1 MRMNDLK
8 QWLSPWLADAPSI
21 TVNRLTLDS
30 RQVTSGDVF
39 VAIAG
44 HQVDGRRFIP
54 AAIEAGAVA
63 IVQQADDAMAR
74 LDWHHEVPVI
84 SLPDLPT
91 MLSALAARFY
101 HDPQQRIGL
110 IGVTGTNGK
119 TTVSQLIAQW
129 LDALNAPTAV
139 MGTTGNGFIG
149 RLQAAENTTGDAIS
163 IQAQLATF
171 ADQGAKHVAM
181 EVSSHGLVQGRVASL
196 AFDAAVFTNLSH
208 DHLDYHGTLAA
219 YAEAKKQLFSL
230 GNPLKVINADDK
242 VGRQWLREWPEAIAV
257 ALHADSLQH
266 HVGPYVRATQI
277 DFATDGV
284 RVMVETS
291 WGQGELNAALVGD
304 FNVSNLL
311 VSLATLLGLGYSL
324 DALLATSDQLNAVIG
339 RMEVFLA
346 PDKPTMV
353 VDYAHT
359 PDALEKALIALRRH
373 CRGKLWCV
381 FGCGGDRDTRK
392 RPVMAR
398 IAEQYADQAVLTND
412 NPRSE
417 APNAITD
424 DMLAGMQ
431 APDNAWVEHDRA
443 RALSRVM
450 QAAKADDIVLVAGK
464 GHEDYQVLADGK
476 VHYSDRET
484 VAALLKE
491 LP

>member
-1 MRMNDLK
+1 MAMNDLN
-8 QWLSPWLADAPSI
+8 QWLSPWLADVPSLS
-21 TVNRLTLDS
+21 VRQMTLDS
-30 RQVTSGDVF
+30 RQVGAGDVF
-39 VAIAG
+39 VAVQG
-44 HQVDGRRFIP
+44 HQIDGHQFIQ

-63 IVQQADDAMAR
+63 VVQQGEHDQIAWRDQ
-74 LDWHHEVPVI
+74 VPVI
-84 SLPDLPT
+84 SLRALPHA
-91 MLSALAARFY
+91 LSAMAARFY
-101 HDPQQRIGL
+101 QDPQQHLGL

-129 LDALNAPTAV
+129 LESLDKRTAV

-149 RLQAAENTTGDAIS
+149 ALKTADNTTGDAIS
-163 IQAQLATF
+163 IQAQLADF
-171 ADQGAKHVAM
+171 VQQGTRHVAM

-196 AFDAAVFTNLSH
+196 AFDAVVFTNLSH

-219 YAEAKKQLFSL
+219 YAEAKKQIFSL

-266 HVGPYVRATQI
+266 HAGPYVRATQI

-346 PDKPTMV
+346 PDKPTVV

-359 PDALEKALIALRRH
+359 PDALEKALLALRRH
-373 CRGKLWCV
+373 CHGALWCV

-398 IAEQYADQAVLTND
+398 VAEQHADKVVLTND
-412 NPRSE
+412 NPRGE
-417 APNAITD
+417 APESITQ
-424 DMLAGMQ
+424 DMLAGLQ
-431 APDNAWVEHDRA
+431 NPERVWVEHDRA
-443 RALSRVM
+443 
-450 QAAKADDIVLVAGK
+450 QAVTQVIEQAQADDIILVAGK
-464 GHEDYQVLADGK
+464 GHEDYQVLAHGK

-484 VAALLKE
+484 VAARLKE
-491 LP
+491 LS